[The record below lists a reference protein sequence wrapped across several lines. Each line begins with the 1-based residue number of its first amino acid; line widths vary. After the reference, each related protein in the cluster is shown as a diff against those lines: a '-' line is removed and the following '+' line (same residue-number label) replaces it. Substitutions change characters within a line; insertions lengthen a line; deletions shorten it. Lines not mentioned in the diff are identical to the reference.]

1 MGELFLL
8 ILGLLLIVK
17 AADVL
22 VTAASSLALRF
33 KVPKMLVALTIMA
46 FGTCAPE
53 VAISFQ
59 SVQNGDGQIAF
70 ANVIGS
76 TIVNV
81 FLIIGMAA
89 LIRPIKVKHATIKK
103 ELPILLLVTS
113 VFSILMLDRL
123 FDPFTRN
130 VFSRPDGI
138 VLLLFFS
145 VFVLYLIGLLH
156 KGADETNTDEIKY
169 GSFMSI
175 LLIILSLLVTVFS
188 SDLIVNNAVALAEKL
203 NISEKIITM
212 IIIVIG
218 TSLPELVMTVTSA
231 RKGEFDMA
239 IGNIVGTNIFNI
251 CVVLGLPVAIY
262 GNVGLGDFNFV
273 DIFVVFLSSLCLYL
287 FAKSEKVVSRKEAFI
302 MICIFILYYFYL
314 FIVLIILFL

>member
-1 MGELFLL
+1 MGELVLL
-8 ILGLLLIVK
+8 FLGLFLIVK

-22 VTAASSLALRF
+22 VSAASSLALRF

-76 TIVNV
+76 CIVNV
-81 FLIIGMAA
+81 FLIIGIAA

-103 ELPILLLVTS
+103 ELPILLLTTS

-130 VFSRPDGI
+130 IFSRPDGL
-138 VLLLFFS
+138 VLLIFFS
-145 VFVLYLIGLLH
+145 VFVLYLVGLLH
-156 KGADETNTDEIKY
+156 KGADENNSDEIKY
-169 GSFMSI
+169 GSVMSI
-175 LLIILSLLVTVFS
+175 LLIILALLVTIFS
-188 SDLIVNNAVALAEKL
+188 SDLIVDNAVSLANKL

-239 IGNIVGTNIFNI
+239 VGNIVGTNIFNI
-251 CVVLGLPVAIY
+251 CVVLGLPVVIY
-262 GNVGLGDFNFV
+262 GNVSLGGFNFI
-273 DIFVVFLSSLCLYL
+273 DIFVVFLSSFCLYL
-287 FAKSEKVVSRKEAFI
+287 FAKSEKIISRKEAFI
-302 MICIFILYYFYL
+302 MICIFVLYYVYL
-314 FIVLIILFL
+314 FIA

>member
-22 VTAASSLALRF
+22 VTAASSLVLRF

-123 FDPFTRN
+123 FYPFTRN

-188 SDLIVNNAVALAEKL
+188 SDLIVNNAVALAEKFRV
-203 NISEKIITM
+203 SEKIITM

-262 GNVGLGDFNFV
+262 GNVGLGGFNFV

-302 MICIFILYYFYL
+302 MICIFILYYSYL
-314 FIVLIILFL
+314 FIA

>member
-1 MGELFLL
+1 MGEFILLIIGLFL
-8 ILGLLLIVK
+8 IVR

-22 VTAASSLALRF
+22 VNASSSLALRF
-33 KVPKMLVALTIMA
+33 NVPKMLVALTIMA

-76 TIVNV
+76 CIVNV
-81 FLIIGMAA
+81 FLIIGVAA

-103 ELPILLLVTS
+103 ELPILFLITT
-113 VFSILMLDRL
+113 VFAVLMLDRL

-130 VFSRPDGI
+130 VFSRPDGL

-145 VFVLYLIGLLH
+145 VFVSYLVGLLR
-156 KGADETNTDEIKY
+156 KGGDNKGDEGIKY
-169 GSFMSI
+169 GAFMSI
-175 LLIILSLLVTVFS
+175 LLIILSLLVTIFS
-188 SDLIVNNAVALAEKL
+188 SDLIVENAVALANEL
-203 NISEKIITM
+203 NISKKIITM

-239 IGNIVGTNIFNI
+239 VGNIIGTNIFNI

-262 GNVGLGDFNFV
+262 GNVGLGGFNFV

-302 MICIFILYYFYL
+302 MICIFILYYSYL
-314 FIVLIILFL
+314 FIA

>member
-1 MGELFLL
+1 MRELFLL
-8 ILGLLLIVK
+8 IFGLILIVK

-22 VTAASSLALRF
+22 VTASSSLALRF
-33 KVPKMLVALTIMA
+33 NVPKMLVALTITA

-76 TIVNV
+76 CIVNV
-81 FLIIGMAA
+81 FLIIGVAA

-103 ELPILLLVTS
+103 ELPILFLITT
-113 VFSILMLDRL
+113 VFAVLMLDRL

-130 VFSRPDGI
+130 VFSRPDGL

-145 VFVLYLIGLLH
+145 VFVSYLVGLLR
-156 KGADETNTDEIKY
+156 KGGDNKEDEEIKY
-169 GSFMSI
+169 GVFMSI
-175 LLIILSLLVTVFS
+175 LLIILSLLVTIFS
-188 SDLIVNNAVALAEKL
+188 SDLIVENAVALANDF
-203 NISEKIITM
+203 NISKKIITM
-212 IIIVIG
+212 VIIVIG

-239 IGNIVGTNIFNI
+239 VGNIIGTNIFNI
-251 CVVLGLPVAIY
+251 CVVLGLPVVIY
-262 GNVGLGDFNFV
+262 GNVGLNGFNFV
-273 DIFVVFLSSLCLYL
+273 DILVVFLSSFCLYI
-287 FAKSEKVVSRKEAFI
+287 FAKSERVISRKEALF
-302 MICIFILYYFYL
+302 MICIFIIYYAYL
-314 FIVLIILFL
+314 LII

>member
-1 MGELFLL
+1 MRELFLL
-8 ILGLLLIVK
+8 IFGLILIVK

-22 VTAASSLALRF
+22 VTASASLALRF
-33 KVPKMLVALTIMA
+33 NVPKMLVALTIMA

-103 ELPILLLVTS
+103 ELPILFLITS
-113 VFSILMLDRL
+113 VFAILMLDRL

-130 VFSRPDGI
+130 VFSRADGL

-145 VFVLYLIGLLH
+145 VFVSYLIGLVH
-156 KGADETNTDEIKY
+156 KGADTDNSSEIKY
-169 GSFMSI
+169 GPFMSV
-175 LLIILSLLVTVFS
+175 LLIILSLLITIFS
-188 SDLIVNNAVALAEKL
+188 SDLIVNSAVALANEF
-203 NISEKIITM
+203 NISKKIITM
-212 IIIVIG
+212 VVIVIG
-218 TSLPELVMTVTSA
+218 TSLPELVMTITSA

-239 IGNIVGTNIFNI
+239 VGNIIGTNIFNI
-251 CVVLGLPVAIY
+251 CVVLGLPVVIY
-262 GNVGLGDFNFV
+262 GSINLGGFNFV
-273 DIFVVFLSSLCLYL
+273 DILAVFLSSLCLYL
-287 FAKSEKVVSRKEAFI
+287 FAKSERVISRKEAMVMLI
-302 MICIFILYYFYL
+302 IFITYYVYL
-314 FIVLIILFL
+314 FIY

>member
-1 MGELFLL
+1 MGELVLL
-8 ILGLLLIVK
+8 FLGLFLIVK

-22 VTAASSLALRF
+22 VSAASSLALRF

-76 TIVNV
+76 CIVNV
-81 FLIIGMAA
+81 FLIIGIAA

-103 ELPILLLVTS
+103 ELPILLLTTS

-130 VFSRPDGI
+130 VFSRPDGL
-138 VLLLFFS
+138 VLLIFFS
-145 VFVLYLIGLLH
+145 VFVLYLVGLLH
-156 KGADETNTDEIKY
+156 KGVDENNSDEIKY
-169 GSFMSI
+169 GSVMSI
-175 LLIILSLLVTVFS
+175 LLIILALLVTIFS
-188 SDLIVNNAVALAEKL
+188 SDLIVNNAVSLANKL

-239 IGNIVGTNIFNI
+239 VGNIVGTNIFNI
-251 CVVLGLPVAIY
+251 CVVLGLPVVIY
-262 GNVGLGDFNFV
+262 GNVSLGGFNFI
-273 DIFVVFLSSLCLYL
+273 DIFVVFLSSFCLYL
-287 FAKSEKVVSRKEAFI
+287 FAKSEKIISRKEAFI
-302 MICIFILYYFYL
+302 MICIFVLYYVYL
-314 FIVLIILFL
+314 FIA

>member
-156 KGADETNTDEIKY
+156 KGAEENNTDEIKY

-188 SDLIVNNAVALAEKL
+188 SDLIVNNAVALAEKFRV
-203 NISEKIITM
+203 SEKIITM

-262 GNVGLGDFNFV
+262 GNVGLGGFNFV

-302 MICIFILYYFYL
+302 MICIFILYYSYL
-314 FIVLIILFL
+314 FIA

>member
-1 MGELFLL
+1 MKELILLFL
-8 ILGLLLIVK
+8 GLFLIVK

-22 VTAASSLALRF
+22 VNASSSLALRF

-59 SVQNGDGQIAF
+59 SVQSGDGQIAF

-76 TIVNV
+76 CIVNV
-81 FLIIGMAA
+81 LLIIGVAS

-103 ELPILLLVTS
+103 ELPILLLITS

-123 FDPFTRN
+123 FDPFTSN
-130 VFSRPDGI
+130 VFSRPDGL
-138 VLLLFFS
+138 VLILFFS

-156 KGADETNTDEIKY
+156 KGIGDNEATEVKY
-169 GSFMSI
+169 GSFMSV
-175 LLIILSLLVTVFS
+175 LLIILSILVTIFS
-188 SDLIVNNAVALAEKL
+188 SDLIVDNAVDLAHML

-212 IIIVIG
+212 IVIVIG

-239 IGNIVGTNIFNI
+239 VGNIIGTNIFNI
-251 CVVLGLPVAIY
+251 CVVLGLPVVIY
-262 GNVGLGDFNFV
+262 GNVSLGGFNFI
-273 DIFVVFLSSLCLYL
+273 DILVVFLSSFCLYL
-287 FAKSEKVVSRKEAFI
+287 FAKSERIISRKEAFV
-302 MICIFILYYFYL
+302 MLCIFIMYYVYL
-314 FIVLIILFL
+314 FIA

>member
-1 MGELFLL
+1 MKELILLFL
-8 ILGLLLIVK
+8 GLVLIVK

-22 VTAASSLALRF
+22 VNAASSLALRF

-59 SVQNGDGQIAF
+59 SVQSGDGQIAF

-76 TIVNV
+76 CIVNV
-81 FLIIGMAA
+81 LLIIGVAS

-103 ELPILLLVTS
+103 ELPILLLITS

-123 FDPFTRN
+123 FDPFTSN
-130 VFSRPDGI
+130 VFSRPDGL
-138 VLLLFFS
+138 VLILFFS

-156 KGADETNTDEIKY
+156 KGIGDNEATEVKY
-169 GSFMSI
+169 GSFMSV
-175 LLIILSLLVTVFS
+175 LLIILSILVTIFS
-188 SDLIVNNAVALAEKL
+188 SDLIVNNAISLANKI

-212 IIIVIG
+212 IAIVIG

-239 IGNIVGTNIFNI
+239 VGNIIGTNIFNI
-251 CVVLGLPVAIY
+251 CVVLGLPVVIY
-262 GNVGLGDFNFV
+262 GNVSLGGFNFI
-273 DIFVVFLSSLCLYL
+273 DILVVFLSSFCLYL
-287 FAKSEKVVSRKEAFI
+287 FAKSERVISRKEAFI
-302 MICIFILYYFYL
+302 MLCIFILYYVYL
-314 FIVLIILFL
+314 FIA

>member
-1 MGELFLL
+1 MRELFWLVF
-8 ILGLLLIVK
+8 GLFLIVK

-22 VTAASSLALRF
+22 VTASSSLALRF

-53 VAISFQ
+53 VAISFK
-59 SVQNGDGQIAF
+59 SVQAGDGQIAF

-103 ELPILLLVTS
+103 ELPILFLITS
-113 VFSILMLDRL
+113 VFAILMLDRL

-130 VFSRPDGI
+130 IFSRADGL

-145 VFVLYLIGLLH
+145 VFVSYLIGLVH
-156 KGADETNTDEIKY
+156 RGADNGNDKEIKY
-169 GSFMSI
+169 GPLMSI
-175 LLIILSLLVTVFS
+175 LLIVLSLLVTIFS
-188 SDLIVNNAVALAEKL
+188 GDLIVDNAVALANEL
-203 NISEKIITM
+203 NISKKIITM
-212 IIIVIG
+212 VIIVVG
-218 TSLPELVMTVTSA
+218 TSLPELVMTITSA

-239 IGNIVGTNIFNI
+239 VGNIIGTNIFNI
-251 CVVLGLPVAIY
+251 CVVLGLPVVIY
-262 GNVGLGDFNFV
+262 GNVSLGGFNFIDV
-273 DIFVVFLSSLCLYL
+273 LAVFLSSLCLYV
-287 FAKSEKVVSRKEAFI
+287 FAKSEKIISRREAAI
-302 MICIFILYYFYL
+302 MLIIFIAYYVYL
-314 FIVLIILFL
+314 FTV

>member
-8 ILGLLLIVK
+8 IFGLFLIVK

-59 SVQNGDGQIAF
+59 SVQSGDGQIAF

-103 ELPILLLVTS
+103 ELPILLLITS

-130 VFSRPDGI
+130 VFSRPDGL

-145 VFVLYLIGLLH
+145 VFVLYLVGLLH
-156 KGADETNTDEIKY
+156 KGSDEDNSDQIKY
-169 GSFMSI
+169 GSVMSF
-175 LLIILSLLVTVFS
+175 LLIILALLVTIFS
-188 SDLIVNNAVALAEKL
+188 SDLIVDNAVSLANKF

-212 IIIVIG
+212 IVIVIG

-239 IGNIVGTNIFNI
+239 VGNIIGTNIFNI
-251 CVVLGLPVAIY
+251 CVVLGLPVVIY
-262 GNVGLGDFNFV
+262 GNVGLGGFNFI
-273 DIFVVFLSSLCLYL
+273 DIFVVFLSSLCLYM
-287 FAKSEKVVSRKEAFI
+287 FARSERIISRKEAFI
-302 MICIFILYYFYL
+302 MICIFIIYYVYL
-314 FIVLIILFL
+314 FIA

>member
-17 AADVL
+17 SADVL

-33 KVPKMLVALTIMA
+33 NVPKMLVALTIMA

-70 ANVIGS
+70 ANVVGS
-76 TIVNV
+76 CIVNV
-81 FLIIGMAA
+81 FLIIGVAS

-103 ELPILLLVTS
+103 ELPILFLITS
-113 VFSILMLDRL
+113 VFAILMLDRL

-130 VFSRPDGI
+130 VFSRADGL
-138 VLLLFFS
+138 VLILFFS
-145 VFVLYLIGLLH
+145 VFVSYLIGLLR
-156 KGADETNTDEIKY
+156 KGGEQDSSEIKY
-169 GSFMSI
+169 GPVMSV
-175 LLIILSLLVTVFS
+175 LLIVLALLVTIFS
-188 SDLIVNNAVALAEKL
+188 SDLIVDSATKLATML

-212 IIIVIG
+212 VIIVIG

-251 CVVLGLPVAIY
+251 CVVLGLPVVIY
-262 GNVGLGDFNFV
+262 GNVGLVGFNFI
-273 DIFVVFLSSLCLYL
+273 DILVIFLSSFCLYV
-287 FAKSEKVVSRKEAFI
+287 FAKSERIISRKEAIF
-302 MICIFILYYFYL
+302 MICMFVIYYVYL
-314 FIVLIILFL
+314 FIA